1 MNRSIVLCLSLLL
14 IALVAPVVHADEA
27 APAAPPRDTAA
38 SKEHFETAK
47 VALEELRLT
56 DAATSYWKA
65 VAADQLN
72 YRAQVRMMSTRLEV
86 GDKAEDI
93 HRDIS
98 TTLEEFPGLIDLQLH
113 LLRLESPRERL
124 PKLQELEA
132 GHADNGNVKLELGRA
147 MLAIGQ
153 AKEAL
158 PRLEQAKQTLPA
170 DRTDAWFL
178 WIRAMR
184 EAGVPRADILEQ
196 VKTVTDQRPE
206 SFDVWLLHA
215 ELMVEAGDAEAAA
228 ASLKRVVTLRP
239 TYVAAWMLTSE
250 LAVQAGK
257 QEEALTAIDK
267 ARRIA
272 PKAHPVLLA
281 HAGLLTRYESGEEWA
296 KRAKTLIDE
305 VLAKDDENT
314 RAFYLRGWVD
324 EKLQEYSSA
333 EKSYREVLLFEP
345 RHVQTINSIGICLLK
360 QGRLS
365 EAQGQ
370 FRKAMDLDETFI
382 EAKLNLGST
391 YDAQAKYNDAIEIY
405 EDILKDKKHKDN
417 LRAII
422 NCAFNYEAVTNY
434 NKAYKLLK
442 EAEKLKPADPEIKIW
457 LGDNA
462 FFRKKW
468 KNAEKHY
475 LSAIDLDDKQFF
487 AWRGLGLCL
496 TERRKW
502 KEAADALEKAMSLKG
517 DDPEVLYTLGT
528 IYASELEQL
537 ERALELFRALEAT
550 GQGGQAIADVI
561 SQLEADIE
569 RKRK

>member
-1 MNRSIVLCLSLLL
+1 MNRSIVLCLPLLL
-14 IALVAPVVHADEA
+14 LALAAPAVRADEA
-27 APAAPPRDTAA
+27 PQAMPPRDAAA

-47 VALEELRLT
+47 VALEELRLG

-72 YRAQVRMMSTRLEV
+72 YPAQVRMMSTRLEV

-93 HRDIS
+93 HRDIA
-98 TTLEEFPGLIDLQLH
+98 TTLEEFPHLVDLKLH

-124 PKLQELEA
+124 PKLLALE
-132 GHADNGNVKLELGRA
+132 GEHAENGNLMLEIGRA

-158 PRLEQAKQTLPA
+158 PKLEQATQKLPV

-178 WIRAMR
+178 WIRALR
-184 EAGVPRADILEQ
+184 AAGTPLADVLEH
-196 VKTVTDQRPE
+196 VKKVTDERPE

-215 ELMVEAGDAEAAA
+215 ELMLEAGDTEAAA
-228 ASLKRVVTLRP
+228 ASLQRVVTLRP

-250 LAVQAGK
+250 MAVQAGK

-305 VLAKDDENT
+305 VLAKDDENV

-333 EKSYREVLLFEP
+333 EKSYREVLLFQP
-345 RHVQTINSIGICLLK
+345 RHVEAINSIGICLLK
-360 QGRLS
+360 QGRLA

-370 FRKAMDLDETFI
+370 FRKATDLDEDFI
-382 EAKLNLGST
+382 EARLNLGST

-442 EAEKLKPADPEIKIW
+442 EAEKLKPSDPEIKIW

-475 LSAIDLDDKQFF
+475 LSAIDLDEKQFF

-502 KEAADALEKAMSLKG
+502 KEAADALEKAMALKG

-561 SQLEADIE
+561 AQLEADIE